1 MKGLRWKSEKC
12 TIAFENLLFC
22 LSFFLSFFFYGRS
35 LVGNFYFYI
44 KNRIFISL
52 IELLTSLR
60 TDLLRIFCSNSR
72 GKSLK
77 EDVSILHVSPFIC
90 IFFSARDLR
99 HRDSRRNFL
108 INPANVKPPFRESLL
123 ETHLQRASHVAMA
136 VFRRFRSSYYLRAR
150 FEQTGSSFTLL
161 FVFVGVRSTLR
172 ESRHWPLSRSSREL
186 AFTRHRRWGDSPWR
200 NRDCRDAV
208 HIREPFVLGLYFRSI
223 FFFLLT
229 VTEGD
234 IS

>member
-1 MKGLRWKSEKC
+1 MKIRKMYHRFRKPAL
-12 TIAFENLLFC
+12 
-22 LSFFLSFFFYGRS
+22 LSFFLSFFFFLWS
-35 LVGNFYFYI
+35 IVGWKFLLLYQKSYIYFAYRVAYI
-44 KNRIFISL
+44 AKNRSSTNI
-52 IELLTSLR
+52 LLMWK
-60 TDLLRIFCSNSR
+60 I
-72 GKSLK
+72 LK

-208 HIREPFVLGLYFRSI
+208 HIREPFVLGLLFRSI